1 MKKAILPLFITFKHV
16 ILSLLL
22 FLSSSIIAQDI
33 QPEENQ
39 TLFQH
44 LNSVNKEWSKQN
56 VLLEILEKNISF
68 SSDKFRIQMHLL
80 LVEKVLRE
88 RINTKLTTTQVNK
101 RNHFL
106 DVLNKYALS
115 GVFPRNLYHDNRQ
128 PYIVDHLETACAV
141 GHLIKESGAAG
152 LVRKIKEENN
162 FAYLIELKDKYQ
174 EIDKWVDENGFTIDE
189 LAWIQPGYSPASQ
202 SYSQVGNGGGVE
214 GKINVMRMSEDGS
227 VLYMAGDFTE
237 IDGVSANSIIAWD
250 GENWITFGAGVEG
263 EIFAIATSSQD
274 KIYIGG
280 NFNLYGSATPTNIA
294 FWNGTNW
301 ESLQNGAMN
310 GTVYTLLNNYG
321 ELIAGGDFQTID
333 SKPIKYLAKLSNSA
347 NPEWNNYIK
356 RIIPGTSNYEY
367 MDNVFTVNGPV
378 RSIQNI
384 DGYILIGGSFSET
397 APDIS
402 DINVNSF
409 YTKNLCYCYNNNWE
423 IGFDDALESI
433 EFTFHGS
440 DGKIYTAGN
449 LDHENDLGIFYA
461 GIWEFDMFEQLDT
474 DNGEDRFHGFVEHN
488 ETIYGYGDITPY
500 LGQVLSH
507 GFIRVGGEDGSSGKE
522 LGAQFDR
529 SVRASEVFQQ
539 EIYFA
544 GDFTTV
550 NSSNAN
556 SNFNGLTKSSFVE
569 DVNSIEEGFFV
580 KNKIQIFNV
589 ENKLNIR
596 YENLGENTTLNI
608 FNLQGQI
615 LESIN
620 LEKGNQDLEIGLS
633 HWSGG
638 MYVFQAINKDG
649 KQTGKFHVN

>member
-347 NPEWNNYIK
+347 NP
-356 RIIPGTSNYEY
+356 
-367 MDNVFTVNGPV
+367 
-378 RSIQNI
+378 
-384 DGYILIGGSFSET
+384 
-397 APDIS
+397 
-402 DINVNSF
+402 
-409 YTKNLCYCYNNNWE
+409 
-423 IGFDDALESI
+423 
-433 EFTFHGS
+433 
-440 DGKIYTAGN
+440 
-449 LDHENDLGIFYA
+449 
-461 GIWEFDMFEQLDT
+461 
-474 DNGEDRFHGFVEHN
+474 
-488 ETIYGYGDITPY
+488 
-500 LGQVLSH
+500 
-507 GFIRVGGEDGSSGKE
+507 
-522 LGAQFDR
+522 
-529 SVRASEVFQQ
+529 
-539 EIYFA
+539 
-544 GDFTTV
+544 
-550 NSSNAN
+550 
-556 SNFNGLTKSSFVE
+556 
-569 DVNSIEEGFFV
+569 
-580 KNKIQIFNV
+580 
-589 ENKLNIR
+589 
-596 YENLGENTTLNI
+596 
-608 FNLQGQI
+608 
-615 LESIN
+615 
-620 LEKGNQDLEIGLS
+620 
-633 HWSGG
+633 
-638 MYVFQAINKDG
+638 
-649 KQTGKFHVN
+649 